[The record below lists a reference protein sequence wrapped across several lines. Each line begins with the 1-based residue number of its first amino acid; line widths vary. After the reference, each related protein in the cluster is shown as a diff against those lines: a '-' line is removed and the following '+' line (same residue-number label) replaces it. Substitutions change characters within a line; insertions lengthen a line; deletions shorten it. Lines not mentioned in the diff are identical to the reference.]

1 MRQTRLVAMVGVA
14 AALLMA
20 PVTAR
25 AMSFTVDASHEVVQG
40 GSVDFNAT
48 LTIGPGDPDPL
59 YLLGI
64 AFTLNDP
71 GLTGDGSLF
80 FNSWPLQ
87 LDSTNQGVSTF
98 TGPLFTVS
106 ADFTAVPP
114 GPYTGSVT
122 LLVGGDAPNSE
133 FDITQPFE
141 VTVRQ
146 GTAIPEP
153 MTMGL
158 LGLGFAGLATR
169 RKMAR

>member
-1 MRQTRLVAMVGVA
+1 M
-14 AALLMA
+14 
-20 PVTAR
+20 
-25 AMSFTVDASHEVVQG
+25 G
-40 GSVDFNAT
+40 GQ
-48 LTIGPGDPDPL
+48 
-59 YLLGI
+59 
-64 AFTLNDP
+64 
-71 GLTGDGSLF
+71 GLTWSDAPF
-80 FNSWPLQ
+80 FDLTLWPSQ
-87 LDSTNQGVSTF
+87 LDSNNPSVTNK
-98 TGPLFTVS
+98 LFTVS

-122 LLVGGDAPNSE
+122 LTVGSDNNPD

-158 LGLGFAGLATR
+158 LALGVAGLATR